1 MYIKGEGFS
10 LRLFTHV
17 LSILSLQLSLG
28 FLCLGLVG
36 PGVVVEVE
44 VELLGTLWPELIQPS
59 ACHARLPVGKKDMSD
74 QHLTQLDPMGASYI
88 SNCLIFIQPSHREQT
103 LSH

>member
-44 VELLGTLWPELIQPS
+44 DELLGTLWPELIQPS
-59 ACHARLPVGKKDMSD
+59 ACHARLPVGTEGMCD
-74 QHLTQLDPMGASYI
+74 QHVIQLDTTGAS
-88 SNCLIFIQPSHREQT
+88 
-103 LSH
+103 